1 MENITEN
8 EYSGQSL
15 EPAANDLTVTESP
28 DADVAAARARY
39 EAKVKAMA
47 PRERLAWA
55 DEVTKRLRGCVLD
68 VADAHYTFEERKRL
82 LLETMQEAAFGK
94 AWQISGYK
102 SWDEYWQAEFTDA
115 KLFDSVKER
124 NELIAHLKAN
134 SFSQRQIAPIVGL
147 TQQSVQKILRKQDS
161 DQGGQLTTKLS
172 VAHHEGN
179 GEATGQL
186 TTELSVG
193 HSESGVTS
201 GPVDQKPVASL
212 AMAGSRGVVRGIND
226 RSQSLPRSA
235 DEIVCDWLWIRGLKA
250 LEGKSS
256 RQIAEERGIPRKT
269 IDYTIAMAV
278 KDPKTRAKWWLKVMD
293 LSREGLSVAGIAENL
308 GLQVLAVRFVLE
320 RMQGTAHRD
329 DPDDWPGSPL
339 AQDLVDQASLEEWWG
354 SGDGHDSPL
363 RLLDGRA
370 TSVSEIAAL
379 MGVKQPRVTQIL
391 EAWAMEIGLPDRRK
405 RTAQEQPEVEIV
417 ETEPQK
423 TLRESAGIS
432 DERPE
437 VIDASMRAERH
448 GDDMYEGYWRKPS
461 RWTKR
466 GEPVDSS
473 PCQWMQRVDAEITL
487 FEPPKT
493 GGYYSPLTYCMND
506 FLPRVFGWYNMIAY
520 CYQGIGQ
527 DNIRPFFDNGL
538 MGFRMLP
545 RALDSLS
552 KSLDITPD
560 HRRALYETVR
570 DMQGELKRMETRLAG
585 ACADDVRAMPAG
597 HRGL

>member
-15 EPAANDLTVTESP
+15 ELAANLGIVTESS
-28 DADVAAARARY
+28 VNL
-39 EAKVKAMA
+39 VKEVRRRCESRVNAMG

-55 DEVTKRLRGCVLD
+55 EGVTKRLRDCTVD
-68 VADAHYTFEERKRL
+68 YFDALYTLEERKRVF
-82 LLETMQEAAFGK
+82 LEVSVEAIFGK
-94 AWQISGYK
+94 AWQVCGYGSLREYADAELNIEKIFK
-102 SWDEYWQAEFTDA
+102 SRD
-115 KLFDSVKER
+115 ER
-124 NELIAHLKAN
+124 NEAIAHLRAN
-134 SFSQRQIAPIVGL
+134 GLSQTAIADLFGI
-147 TQQSVQKILRKQDS
+147 TQQAVNKILKQIDS
-161 DQGGQLTTKLS
+161 E
-172 VAHHEGN
+172 EG
-179 GEATGQL
+179 GQL
-186 TTELSVG
+186 TTELLVAHPDGNDTTSGQPTTELLVG

-256 RQIAEERGIPRKT
+256 RQIAEERGIPRQT
-269 IDYTIAMAV
+269 IDYTISMAV

-293 LSREGLSVAGIAENL
+293 LSREGLSVAGIAERL

-320 RMQGTAHRD
+320 RMQGQAHRD
-329 DPDDWPGSPL
+329 DPDDWPGGPL

-405 RTAQEQPEVEIV
+405 RTMQEQPAVEIV

-538 MGFRMLP
+538 MGLKMLP

-560 HRRALYETVR
+560 QRRALYETVR

>member
-1 MENITEN
+1 MFRKGFFKKGHYTMEHITEN
-8 EYSGQSL
+8 EYNGQSL
-15 EPAANDLTVTESP
+15 EPAVNDLTVTESP
-28 DADVAAARARY
+28 DTDVAAARERY
-39 EAKVKAMA
+39 EAKVKAMT

-102 SWDEYWQAEFTDA
+102 SWDEYWLNEFTDA

-147 TQQSVQKILRKQDS
+147 SHVGVLKILKQQEREAS
-161 DQGGQLTTKLS
+161 RGGQLVTELP
-172 VAHHEGN
+172 VAHLEPG
-179 GEATGQL
+179 AA
-186 TTELSVG
+186 
-193 HSESGVTS
+193 S

-212 AMAGSRGVVRGIND
+212 AMAGSRGLVRGIND
-226 RSQSLPRSA
+226 RSQALPRSA

-250 LEGKSS
+250 LEGMSS
-256 RQIAEERGIPRKT
+256 RRIAEERGIPRKT

-278 KDPKTRAKWWLKVMD
+278 KDPRTRAKWWLKVMD
-293 LSREGLSVAGIAENL
+293 LSREGLSVAGIAEKL

-320 RMQGTAHRD
+320 RMQGQAHRD
-329 DPDDWPGSPL
+329 DPDDWPGGPA
-339 AQDLVDQASLEEWWG
+339 AQDLVDQASLEAWWG

-363 RLLDGRA
+363 RLLDGRT

-391 EAWAMEIGLPDRRK
+391 EDWAMEIGLPDRRR
-405 RTAQEQPEVEIV
+405 RTAQEQPVEIV
-417 ETEPQK
+417 EGEPQK
-423 TLRESAGIS
+423 TLREAAGIS
-432 DERPE
+432 GDRPE

-506 FLPRVFGWYNMIAY
+506 FLPRVFGWYNMIAF
-520 CYQGIGQ
+520 CYQGIGR

-552 KSLDITPD
+552 RCLDIEPD
-560 HRRALYETVR
+560 QRRALFETVR
-570 DMQGELKRMETRLAG
+570 DMQAELKRMETRLAR

>member
-1 MENITEN
+1 ME
-8 EYSGQSL
+8 S
-15 EPAANDLTVTESP
+15 AVNDLTVTES
-28 DADVAAARARY
+28 DIHVVESAKAKY
-39 EAKVKAMA
+39 EAKVKAMS
-47 PRERLAWA
+47 PHERLLWA
-55 DEVTKRLRGCVLD
+55 SEVTHRLCSAVT
-68 VADAHYTFEERKRL
+68 DAAAAKLKFEERMRL
-82 LLETMQEAAFGK
+82 LSEVVEEAAFGK

-102 SWDEYWQAEFTDA
+102 SWAEYVKAEITIDKVFE
-115 KLFDSVKER
+115 SVKER
-124 NELIAHLKAN
+124 NELISYLHAN
-134 SFSQRQIAPIVGL
+134 SLSQRYIAPIVGMSQVGVL
-147 TQQSVQKILRKQDS
+147 KVLKRQEQDS
-161 DQGGQLTTKLS
+161 GKGGQLITELS
-172 VAHHEGN
+172 VAHPKGN
-179 GEATGQL
+179 GEDSGQL
-186 TTELSVG
+186 ITELSVG
-193 HSESGVTS
+193 HPESNVAS

-212 AMAGSRGVVRGIND
+212 ATAGSRGVVRGIND

-278 KDPKTRAKWWLKVMD
+278 KDPRTRAKWWLKVMD
-293 LSREGLSVAGIAENL
+293 LSREGLSVAGIAEKL

-320 RMQGTAHRD
+320 RMQGQAHRD
-329 DPDDWPGSPL
+329 DPDNWPGGPL
-339 AQDLVDQASLEEWWG
+339 AQDLVDQASLEQWWG

-405 RTAQEQPEVEIV
+405 RTAQEQPAVEIV

-506 FLPRVFGWYNMIAY
+506 FLPRVFGWYNMIAF

-552 KSLDITPD
+552 RCLDVTPD
-560 HRRALYETVR
+560 QRRALYEAVR
-570 DMQGELKRMETRLAG
+570 DMQGELKRMESRLAG